1 MFFLKNNEKS
11 KLAFF
16 IFVAFLSHF
25 IIYGLPT
32 LACTIDNVCYHFHK
46 NFYYFYISKTNYIKI
61 YTETLFYYISIALIF
76 YLALKTNFIF
86 FKKLEIKNININQK
100 YFLRTVNFIFLLYLI
115 LFFIINYEIFKN
127 FEFFF
132 KIHRYKYHP
141 QSLTILWISGFVIA
155 NLNLIL
161 KNKLISILTMF
172 VVIFF
177 LYMDGSRLWVL
188 LVFTIFILYFYIKFN
203 FSLKLFLFALL
214 SALLFFFLYINFMS
228 DTQRRAYLPHQHKE
242 LPHQQKELPHQQKE
256 LPHQQK
262 ELPHEESKINS
273 GINLNTREQQ
283 LLKCSESQIGLLTIN
298 LNPEEYKKISYC
310 EDFKNNKN
318 FIFAYL
324 NKKLQIDGV
333 FHVYIPY
340 LYPSITKSSYFVSV
354 IFNLGFI
361 TPIEFQKQ
369 NALADRIVKEN
380 NIKESA
386 SGLNLNMYAGF
397 VEMFSSSV
405 AKFFFIINIGLLTFL
420 LCNLLS
426 QFKID
431 KDSIEKFI
439 IMHLF
444 FFLSM
449 GSTNSMRSS
458 IKVLIFNL
466 IFLMSILSIYY
477 LITRFKLHRSTIY
490 KK

>member
-32 LACTIDNVCYHFHK
+32 LACTIDNVCHHFHK

-76 YLALKTNFIF
+76 YLALKTNFMF
-86 FKKLEIKNININQK
+86 FKNLKIKNININQK
-100 YFLRTVNFIFLLYLI
+100 YFLTMINFIFLLYLV
-115 LFFIINYEIFKN
+115 LFFIINYEIFISFEN
-127 FEFFF
+127 FL
-132 KIHRYKYHP
+132 KSYRYKYQP
-141 QSLTILWISGFVIA
+141 QSLTVLWISGFIIA

-161 KNKLISILTMF
+161 KNKLISIFIMF
-172 VVIFF
+172 IVIFF

-188 LVFTIFILYFYIKFN
+188 LAFTIFILYFYTKFI
-203 FSLKLFLFALL
+203 FSLKFFLFVLL
-214 SALLFFFLYINFMS
+214 SSLLFFFLYMNFMS
-228 DTQRRAYLPHQHKE
+228 DPHRRTYLPKE
-242 LPHQQKELPHQQKE
+242 LLHQQEELLHQQEE
-256 LPHQQK
+256 LLHQQ
-262 ELPHEESKINS
+262 EESKINT
-273 GINLNTREQQ
+273 GTNLKTREQQ

-298 LNPEEYKKISYC
+298 LNPKEYENVMYC
-310 EDFKNNKN
+310 EYFKNNKN

-333 FHVYIPY
+333 LHVYIPY

-361 TPIEFQKQ
+361 TPIEFQKR

-380 NIKESA
+380 NLKESA

-397 VEMFSSSV
+397 VEMFPGSV
-405 AKFFFIINIGLLTFL
+405 AKFFFIINIGLLVFL
-420 LCNLLS
+420 LCNLLN
-426 QFKID
+426 QYKIN

-458 IKVLIFNL
+458 LKLLIFNL
-466 IFLMSILSIYY
+466 IFLMSILFAYY
-477 LITRFKLHRSTIY
+477 LITRFKLHQ
-490 KK
+490 K

>member
-1 MFFLKNNEKS
+1 MFFLKNNENS

-16 IFVAFLSHF
+16 IFFAFLSHF
-25 IIYGLPT
+25 VIYGIPT

-46 NFYYFYISKTNYIKI
+46 NYYYFYISKTNYIKI

-86 FKKLEIKNININQK
+86 FKNLKIKNININQK
-100 YFLRTVNFIFLLYLI
+100 YFLTTINFIFLLYLI
-115 LFFIINYEIFKN
+115 IFFIINYEILIS
-127 FEFFF
+127 FENFF
-132 KIHRYKYHP
+132 KSYRYKFQP

-155 NLNLIL
+155 NLNSIL
-161 KNKLISILTMF
+161 KNKLISIFIMF
-172 VVIFF
+172 IVIFF

-188 LVFTIFILYFYIKFN
+188 LAFTIFILYFYSKFN
-203 FSLKLFLFALL
+203 FSLKFFLFALL

-228 DTQRRAYLPHQHKE
+228 DPHRRIYLSNQPKE
-242 LPHQQKELPHQQKE
+242 LSQEELLHQQKE
-256 LPHQQK
+256 
-262 ELPHEESKINS
+262 SKINTDINTD
-273 GINLNTREQQ
+273 INLNIREQQ
-283 LLKCSESQIGLLTIN
+283 LLKCSESQIGSLTIN
-298 LNPEEYKKISYC
+298 LNPKEYENISYC
-310 EDFKNNKN
+310 ESFKNNKN
-318 FIFAYL
+318 FFFAYL

-354 IFNLGFI
+354 IFNIGFI

-369 NALADRIVKEN
+369 NSLADRIVKEN
-380 NIKESA
+380 NLKETA
-386 SGLNLNMYAGF
+386 ATGLNLNMYAGLI
-397 VEMFSSSV
+397 EMFPSNV
-405 AKFFFIINIGLLTFL
+405 AKFFFVINIGLLTFL

-466 IFLMSILSIYY
+466 IFLMSILLIYY

>member
-1 MFFLKNNEKS
+1 MFFLKNTENS

-25 IIYGLPT
+25 VIYGIPT

-86 FKKLEIKNININQK
+86 FKNLKIKNININQK
-100 YFLRTVNFIFLLYLI
+100 YFLTTINFIFLLYLI
-115 LFFIINYEIFKN
+115 IFFIINYEFFIS
-127 FEFFF
+127 FENFF
-132 KIHRYKYHP
+132 KSYRYKYQP

-155 NLNLIL
+155 NLNSIL
-161 KNKLISILTMF
+161 KNKLISIFIMF
-172 VVIFF
+172 IVIFF

-188 LVFTIFILYFYIKFN
+188 LAFTIFILYFYTKFN
-203 FSLKLFLFALL
+203 FSLKFFLFALL
-214 SALLFFFLYINFMS
+214 STLLFFFLYLNFMS
-228 DTQRRAYLPHQHKE
+228 DPHRRAHLSYQQKELSQKELSQEE
-242 LPHQQKELPHQQKE
+242 LPHQQKE
-256 LPHQQK
+256 
-262 ELPHEESKINS
+262 SKINT
-273 GINLNTREQQ
+273 GINLETREQQ
-283 LLKCSESQIGLLTIN
+283 LLKCSESQIGSLTIN
-298 LNPEEYKKISYC
+298 LNPEEYKNINYC
-310 EDFKNNKN
+310 ESFKNNKN

-333 FHVYIPY
+333 LHVYIPY
-340 LYPSITKSSYFVSV
+340 LYPSITKSSYFLSV
-354 IFNLGFI
+354 IFNLGFT

-380 NIKESA
+380 NLKESA
-386 SGLNLNMYAGF
+386 SGLNLNMYAGLI
-397 VEMFSSSV
+397 EMFPSNV
-405 AKFFFIINIGLLTFL
+405 AKFFFVINIGLLTFL

-466 IFLMSILSIYY
+466 IFLMSILLIYY
-477 LITRFKLHRSTIY
+477 LITSFKLHRSTIY